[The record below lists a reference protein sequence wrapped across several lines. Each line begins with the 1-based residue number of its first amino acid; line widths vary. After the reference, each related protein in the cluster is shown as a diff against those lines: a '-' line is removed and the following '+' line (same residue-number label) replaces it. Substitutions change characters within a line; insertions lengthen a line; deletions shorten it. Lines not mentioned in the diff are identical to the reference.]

1 MMSVG
6 TMLIVAHR
14 LSTIQHADNIF
25 VLSGGKILESGNH
38 NELLKNVAGTTISIC
53 CNMTKKNQKS
63 SLTTSFRLHNRLILR
78 IKEEK

>member
-38 NELLKNVAGTTISIC
+38 NELLKKRGRYYNLYMLQYDEEKI
-53 CNMTKKNQKS
+53 KNQA
-63 SLTTSFRLHNRLILR
+63 
-78 IKEEK
+78 